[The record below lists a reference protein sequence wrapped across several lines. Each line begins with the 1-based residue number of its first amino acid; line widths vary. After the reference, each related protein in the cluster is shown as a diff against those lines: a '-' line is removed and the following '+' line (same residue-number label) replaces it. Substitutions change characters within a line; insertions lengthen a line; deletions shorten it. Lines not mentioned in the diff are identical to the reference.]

1 MTASR
6 DALFADEGGRI
17 TLQASTCPSCN
28 RTEFPALTRCPT
40 CGSDASP
47 VGLGPNAVLAGFTEV
62 LHSPPG
68 AEVDVPYTI
77 AIAAF
82 ADANLAVLG
91 LLDHHVPSDELTFG
105 LPLEV
110 CRVETRT
117 DSTYG
122 FRLT

>member
-6 DALFADEGGRI
+6 EALLADEDGRI
-17 TLQASTCPSCN
+17 TLHASVCPSCN
-28 RTEFPALTRCPT
+28 RTEFPALTMCPT

-47 VGLGPNAVLAGFTEV
+47 IGLGPDAVLAGFTEI
-62 LHSPPG
+62 LHPPPG
-68 AEVDVPYTI
+68 AGVEVPYTI
-77 AIAAF
+77 AVAAF
-82 ADANLAVLG
+82 ADANLAVMG
-91 LLDHHVPSDELTFG
+91 LLDHHIPSDELMIG